1 MKIGIDVNVEPGF
14 CGGVAPAL
22 RSLIVTLGSLTDG
35 PEEYAIIVGSD
46 RQREWLHPLGAN
58 QKFVTRTQLHKP
70 GVVRRS
76 LRRLQDWLS
85 GPNASPCLP
94 ISDGFYESLGC
105 DVMHFPTQEY
115 TLCAVP
121 SVYNPHDLQHLHFPQ
136 FFTPSHV
143 AWRETVCP
151 AACHIAK
158 AVIVNSQW
166 VKEDVT
172 QRYGIAPPSKVQ
184 VIPEAPPTLLTPEP
198 SIDDMKRIS
207 KRYGLPER
215 FAFYPAVAWPHK
227 NHLRLLDA
235 LAHLRDHRGLIV
247 PLVCTGAL
255 HEDPPASALLPR
267 PAEGHAA
274 SHWPKI
280 KTQLA
285 RLDLVDQVH
294 FVGLVP
300 EEDLRGLYRL
310 ARCLVL
316 PTLFEANSLPI
327 FEAWVDGTP
336 VACSNVTALPEQVM
350 DAGLIFNPFDP
361 IAIADT
367 IARLFTDDDLCEELR
382 TKARRRLNNFDWV
395 RTAKAY
401 RAIYRRTAGQQ
412 LSEDDRMLLEW
423 DWMRDPSR
431 VVVPQRPDNQKLA

>member
-1 MKIGIDVNVEPGF
+1 MKIGIDLHIEPGF

-22 RSLIVTLGSLTDG
+22 RSLITTLGSLTDG

-58 QKFVTRTQLHKP
+58 QTFVARTQLHEP
-70 GVVRRS
+70 GIMRRS
-76 LRRLQDWLS
+76 LRRLQDLLS
-85 GPNASPCLP
+85 TPGTRPSLP

-115 TLCAVP
+115 TVCAVP
-121 SVYNPHDLQHLHFPQ
+121 SVYNPHDLQHLHYPQ
-136 FFTPSHV
+136 FFSPSHV
-143 AWRETVCP
+143 AWREMVCP
-151 AACHIAK
+151 TACHIAQTI
-158 AVIVNSQW
+158 IVNSQW
-166 VKEDVT
+166 IKEDII
-172 QRYGIAPPSKVQ
+172 QQYGIAPPSKVQ
-184 VIPEAPPTLLTPEP
+184 VIPEAAPTVLTPKP
-198 SIDDMKRIS
+198 SIDDLKRIS

-215 FAFYPAVAWPHK
+215 FALYPAVAWPHK
-227 NHLRLLDA
+227 NHLRLLEA
-235 LAHLRDHRGLIV
+235 LAYLRDRRGLIV
-247 PLVCTGAL
+247 PLICTGAFR
-255 HEDPPASALLPR
+255 EGSPASTR
-267 PAEGHAA
+267 ISSPAEGHAA

-280 KTQLA
+280 TAQIS
-285 RLDLVDQVH
+285 RLRLVDQVH
-294 FVGLVP
+294 FLGFVP

-327 FEAWVDGTP
+327 FEAWVDGAP
-336 VACSNVTALPEQVM
+336 VACSNVTSLPEQVM

-361 IAIADT
+361 IAIGET

-382 TKARRRLNNFDWV
+382 AKAQRRLDGFDWV

-401 RAIYRRTAGQQ
+401 RAVYRRTGGQQ
-412 LSEDDRMLLEW
+412 LSQDDRMLLEW

-431 VVVPQRPDNQKLA
+431 VASPKRSEDQEPA

>member
-1 MKIGIDVNVEPGF
+1 LKIGIDVNVAPGF

-35 PEEYAIIVGSD
+35 PEEYTIIVASD
-46 RQREWLHPLGAN
+46 REREWLHPIGAN

-70 GVVRRS
+70 GIVRRS
-76 LRRLQDWLS
+76 LRRVGDWLS
-85 GPNASPCLP
+85 GSNASPCLP

-121 SVYNPHDLQHLHFPQ
+121 SVYNPHDLQHLHYPQ

-143 AWRETVCP
+143 AWREAVCP
-151 AACHIAK
+151 AACHIAQ

-166 VKEDVT
+166 VKDDVT

-198 SIDDMKRIS
+198 SIDDVERIS
-207 KRYGLPER
+207 KRYDLPER
-215 FAFYPAVAWPHK
+215 FVLYPAVAWPHK

-255 HEDPPASALLPR
+255 HEDPPASALR
-267 PAEGHAA
+267 ARAAEGHAV

-280 KTQLA
+280 KAQLA

-294 FVGLVP
+294 FVGFVP
-300 EEDLRGLYRL
+300 DEDLRGLYRL
-310 ARCLVL
+310 SRCLVL

-350 DAGLIFNPFDP
+350 DAGLIFDPFDP
-361 IAIADT
+361 IAIAET
-367 IARLFTDDDLCEELR
+367 IARLFTDDELCEQLR
-382 TKARRRLNNFDWV
+382 TKARRRLNHFDWV

-423 DWMRDPSR
+423 DWMRDPCR
-431 VVVPQRPDNQKLA
+431 VVVP

>member
-1 MKIGIDVNVEPGF
+1 M
-14 CGGVAPAL
+14 
-22 RSLIVTLGSLTDG
+22 
-35 PEEYAIIVGSD
+35 
-46 RQREWLHPLGAN
+46 
-58 QKFVTRTQLHKP
+58 
-70 GVVRRS
+70 RRS
-76 LRRLQDWLS
+76 LWRLQDWLAR
-85 GPNASPCLP
+85 PNASPCLP

-105 DVMHFPTQEY
+105 DVMHFPTQEF

-121 SVYNPHDLQHLHFPQ
+121 SVYNPHDLQHLHYPQ
-136 FFTPSHV
+136 FFTPGHL
-143 AWRETVCP
+143 AWRETICP
-151 AACHIAK
+151 AGCHIAK
-158 AVIVNSQW
+158 TVIVNSQW
-166 VKEDVT
+166 VKDDVI
-172 QRYGIAPPSKVQ
+172 QRYGLSPPSKVQ
-184 VIPEAPPTLLTPEP
+184 VIPEAPPTLLRPEP
-198 SIDDMKRIS
+198 SIDDVKRIS

-215 FAFYPAVAWPHK
+215 FALYPAVAWPHK

-235 LAHLRDHRGLIV
+235 LAHLRDRRGLIV

-255 HEDPPASALLPR
+255 HEGPPASAVSAR

-280 KTQLA
+280 KMQLA
-285 RLDLVDQVH
+285 QLDLVDQVH
-294 FVGLVP
+294 FLGFVP
-300 EEDLRGLYRL
+300 QEDLRGLYRL

-361 IAIADT
+361 IAIGDA
-367 IARLFTDDDLCEELR
+367 IARLFSDDDLCEELR
-382 TKARRRLNNFDWV
+382 TKGRRRVNNFDWV

-412 LSEDDRMLLEW
+412 LPEEDRMLLEW
-423 DWMRDPSR
+423 DWMRDPCR
-431 VVVPQRPDNQKLA
+431 VVSSRTTGLSGASVSRDELAGVARQSG